1 VILVDLLQKRTIRN
15 YEVIG
20 ILFIT
25 LLGSLFH
32 FIFELS
38 GFNPIVGAFS
48 AVNESVWEHL
58 KIGFWPLVIY
68 TVIEYWQ
75 IKDKTNNFFLAKTV
89 AAYSILAVIPAI
101 FYSYTALIGESILA
115 IDILSF
121 IIAVIVAQFLS
132 YKLLTYKQQP
142 KTTETISL
150 IELAALAILFV
161 VFTFYP
167 PHIPPFQDPVS
178 GEYGI
183 VNHLH

>member
-1 VILVDLLQKRTIRN
+1 M
-15 YEVIG
+15 IG
-20 ILFIT
+20 IVFIT

-38 GFNPIVGAFS
+38 GFNPVVGAFS

-58 KIGFWPLVIY
+58 KIGFWPLIIY
-68 TVIEYWQ
+68 TAIEYWQ
-75 IKDKTNNFFLAKTV
+75 INDKTNNFFLAKTV

-101 FYSYTALIGESILA
+101 FYGYTSITSEPILA

-132 YKLLTYKQQP
+132 YKILTSKQQP
-142 KTTETISL
+142 KTTQLISL
-150 IELAALAILFV
+150 IALAALAILFI

-167 PHIPPFQDPVS
+167 PHIPPFQDPAS

-183 VNHLH
+183 INHLH